1 VLLAR
6 GDTNFMPITLRII
19 PLVWACHGKND
30 PTQNLSR
37 GPNLAAIFCPG
48 PNLAA
53 VFGPMGQ
60 NLAAR
65 FRPRTKY
72 GSHIWSYSA
81 ICGPTTRDKI
91 WQPYSVL
98 GRNLAAIF
106 CPRTDFG
113 SKILS

>member
-1 VLLAR
+1 
-6 GDTNFMPITLRII
+6 MEEP
-19 PLVWACHGKND
+19 CHGKNG

-65 FRPRTKY
+65 FRPRTEC
-72 GSHIWSYSA
+72 GSQI
-81 ICGPTTRDKI
+81 
-91 WQPYSVL
+91 
-98 GRNLAAIF
+98 
-106 CPRTDFG
+106 
-113 SKILS
+113 

>member
-1 VLLAR
+1 MRYTCTRPGRAAR
-6 GDTNFMPITLRII
+6 RRLGGR
-19 PLVWACHGKND
+19 ACHGKNG

-37 GPNLAAIFCPG
+37 GPNLAAIFGPG

-65 FRPRTKY
+65 FRPRTKC
-72 GSHIWSYSA
+72 GSHIWSYST
-81 ICGPTTRDKI
+81 IILCGPTTWDQI

-106 CPRTDFG
+106 CPGTEFG
-113 SKILS
+113 SNNLS